1 MQGGGC
7 LWGEHGGVWQLLLT
21 PPPQRRCVR
30 GGLRAD
36 GGLGCVGVEL
46 WGGGWMSSGDHEVL
60 AERFASDAS
69 KWAALQGVPDSAAA
83 AGVVA
88 DIVLIDDH
96 DDTSRVE
103 VSESDV
109 SRKIVF
115 QSHLKICRLTR
126 LEDGKYS
133 LASVSPS
140 VPVVTNESDAS
151 ACTPDP
157 DHC

>member
-1 MQGGGC
+1 M
-7 LWGEHGGVWQLLLT
+7 
-21 PPPQRRCVR
+21 
-30 GGLRAD
+30 
-36 GGLGCVGVEL
+36 
-46 WGGGWMSSGDHEVL
+46 L
-60 AERFASDAS
+60 AERFARDAS
-69 KWAALQGVPDSAAA
+69 KWATLRGAADSAAA

-96 DDTSRVE
+96 DDTSRVYTT
-103 VSESDV
+103 ESDG
-109 SRKIVF
+109 SRTIAF

-151 ACTPDP
+151 ASLPIP
-157 DHC
+157 DHFEHSLASFPLPRVAPAAAAHSYRVQGLGGILGAVKAGEEQSSRP